1 MTLRAEPA
9 DCWWPAASLEP
20 NQVQDIVRLI
30 LPTVPRYQDAA
41 SRQAVLAVV
50 SALLARDNAAGTAD
64 ETANAAATTN
74 GKPASAL
81 STGLIKW
88 LESETGKVEKSG
100 ATSTRLA
107 LLGWAATIYASVPAE
122 HPLDDAPFLSLATS
136 LSSLLNVVLD
146 DSAGAK
152 ETVRKSA
159 LVVTRR
165 AVRTVSVSGDAIYAR
180 KSSLLPR
187 SDLTARS
194 RPLTAPRSYPAPR
207 TDLDICESGPNIP
220 PRAAHRFGYRRCPP
234 PARPQ
239 GQERRRQRL
248 R

>member
-1 MTLRAEPA
+1 M
-9 DCWWPAASLEP
+9 
-20 NQVQDIVRLI
+20 QDIVRLI

-50 SALLARDNAAGTAD
+50 SALLARDNTAGTAG
-64 ETANAAATTN
+64 EAATAAATTN

-122 HPLDDAPFLSLATS
+122 SPLDDAPFLSLATS
-136 LSSLLNVVLD
+136 LSTLLNVVLD
-146 DSAGAK
+146 ESAGAK
-152 ETVRKSA
+152 ETVRKSV

-165 AVRTVSVSGDAIYAR
+165 AVRTVSIFRSVIDPHV
-180 KSSLLPR
+180 LLPLFH
-187 SDLTARS
+187 LTPPLFQSSHSATKLS
-194 RPLTAPRSYPAPR
+194 RAS
-207 TDLDICESGPNIP
+207 SGP
-220 PRAAHRFGYRRCPP
+220 
-234 PARPQ
+234 
-239 GQERRRQRL
+239 
-248 R
+248 

>member
-1 MTLRAEPA
+1 MTSRAQPA
-9 DCWWPAASLEP
+9 EFWWPAASLEP

-50 SALLARDNAAGTAD
+50 SALLARDYAAGTAN
-64 ETANAAATTN
+64 ESAAPAAN

-81 STGLIKW
+81 RTGLIKW

-107 LLGWAATIYASVPAE
+107 LLGWAATIYATVPAE
-122 HPLDDAPFLSLATS
+122 HPLDDAPFLSLAAS
-136 LSSLLNVVLD
+136 LSSLLNVILD
-146 DSAGAK
+146 ESAGAK

-165 AVRTVSVSGDAIYAR
+165 AVRTVSLFGDTR
-180 KSSLLPR
+180 LTRTSSSAL
-187 SDLTARS
+187 
-194 RPLTAPRSYPAPR
+194 
-207 TDLDICESGPNIP
+207 
-220 PRAAHRFGYRRCPP
+220 
-234 PARPQ
+234 
-239 GQERRRQRL
+239 
-248 R
+248 